1 MGEGRSFT
9 TEAGRPRR
17 RTGPKGVWEGRRRQ
31 AGGNARR
38 NGPRATSHERRIG
51 DSGRV
56 DSVHHLLSSHR
67 DAKTQ
72 RTGHGLRPPRN
83 TRTEESIAE
92 RNEKRR
98 KKGETGRWASMHPGY
113 IPRSRLFRTL
123 LRFHAPTRPLA
134 AASSL
139 PRGVPPHSSPCR
151 GSPVPLYY
159 LQRDTEDERQTSW
172 RTETGGSNVESSK

>member
-113 IPRSRLFRTL
+113 ISRSRLSRTL
-123 LRFHAPTRPLA
+123 PRFYAPTRRPA
-134 AASSL
+134 AL
-139 PRGVPPHSSPCR
+139 SPCH
-151 GSPVPLYY
+151 SCPVPLYY
-159 LQRDTEDERQTSW
+159 PQRDTGDERQTSW
-172 RTETGGSNVESSK
+172 RTETGCSNVESSK